1 MLCGRFPFWGK
12 TDIEYMRSLTRG
24 PCMMGDGWNEVSE
37 EGKSFLNQL
46 LQIDPKRRLTAAEAL
61 SAPWI
66 IKDGPL
72 LNRRLSSIS
81 GLAAIHG
88 KAKLRKS
95 QGSENE
101 KIAAET
107 APA

>member
-24 PCMMGDGWNEVSE
+24 PCMTGEGWNEVSE
-37 EGKSFLNQL
+37 EGKSFLKQL
-46 LQIDPKRRLTAAEAL
+46 LQIDPKKRLTASEAL
-61 SAPWI
+61 STSWI
-66 IKDGPL
+66 TKDGPL

-101 KIAAET
+101 KMAT
-107 APA
+107 GPTPA